1 MENSPQYLDYI
12 AASLRF
18 YELVEQNHQQRI
30 AELRQNAKHQL
41 ELAEAKAEIEREL
54 AEAKAKIERKLAESN
69 AKIEAE
75 KKLHALTLQLRDH
88 ALSQKIAR
96 QEAQCDEKE
105 TRAAQ
110 KALYDMY

>member
-18 YELVEQNHQQRI
+18 YELAEQNHQQRI
-30 AELRQNAKHQL
+30 AELRQNAKHQR
-41 ELAEAKAEIEREL
+41 ELAEAKAEIERE
-54 AEAKAKIERKLAESN
+54 LAESN